1 MCCSR
6 KTALSLLPV
15 FAFLGL
21 LVAAYALYIE
31 YQHEAAAAAGLHYT
45 AACDWGPHAS
55 CSTALTSKYGKVLSL
70 WGLVPKGSALDVPNA
85 ALGSVFY
92 AVVLGFPYWRG
103 AAGAAAP
110 GLLLAGSVASLAFS
124 LYLAYVLRFI
134 LHDFCIVCFS
144 AYCVNTAVFAAAV
157 SLVRAG
163 GERAAAG
170 ARGRRE
176 SPRAATTTTKLD

>member
-1 MCCSR
+1 MCCSG
-6 KTALSLLPV
+6 KTALSALPV
-15 FAFLGL
+15 LAFVGL
-21 LVAAYALYIE
+21 LVAAYALYVE
-31 YQHEAAAAAGLHYT
+31 HKHDEAAAAGLAYT
-45 AACDWGPHAS
+45 AACDFGPHAS

-92 AVVLGFPYWRG
+92 ALVLLFPYWRP

-110 GLLLAGSVASLAFS
+110 SLLLAGSVASLAFS

-144 AYCVNTAVFAAAV
+144 AYVVNTAVFAAAV
-157 SLVRAG
+157 SLFR
-163 GERAAAG
+163 AAG
-170 ARGRRE
+170 ADAKHARPARAA
-176 SPRAATTTTKLD
+176 PRAPATTSKLD